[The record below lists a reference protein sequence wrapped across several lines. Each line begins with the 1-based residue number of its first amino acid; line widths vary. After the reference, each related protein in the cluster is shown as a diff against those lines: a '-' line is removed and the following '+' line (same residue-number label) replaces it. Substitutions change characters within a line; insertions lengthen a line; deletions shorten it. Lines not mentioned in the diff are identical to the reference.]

1 MRAAVFQGCSSDSG
15 TWQIAWALE
24 VAEEIAP
31 CSNLQQHRPRG
42 ARGGRASP
50 LPLLHLSI
58 PIYLEQGIGKNSSSQ
73 QGRGRNRVP
82 NPLEHLWNKAEHW
95 NRPEGHP
102 LGDKPQGGGVEQ
114 IAPRGRFAPMSPD
127 QRQDGQEQVV
137 VESNSGRRYFVPRET
152 VERLFRLCPSQAAA
166 LVARVSTLREPL
178 EPPGCPSGAFSDRGR
193 GCMRNP

>member
-1 MRAAVFQGCSSDSG
+1 MRRKERLVPTFSNIDPEVRGVD
-15 TWQIAWALE
+15 AL
-24 VAEEIAP
+24 
-31 CSNLQQHRPRG
+31 H
-42 ARGGRASP
+42 P
-50 LPLLHLSI
+50 LPLHLSI

-82 NPLEHLWNKAEHW
+82 KPLEHLWNKAEHW

-178 EPPGCPSGAFSDRGR
+178 EPPGCPSEAFLDRALA
-193 GCMRNP
+193 CQRNPLFLQKGHAFFLRGVGRRDAQGGS